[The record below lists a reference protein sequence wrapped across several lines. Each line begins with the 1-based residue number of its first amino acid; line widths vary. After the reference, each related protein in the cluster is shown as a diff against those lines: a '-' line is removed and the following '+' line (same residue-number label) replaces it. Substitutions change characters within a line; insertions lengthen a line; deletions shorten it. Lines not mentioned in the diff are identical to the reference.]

1 MKNVNSV
8 KPLSHFIVQ
17 HARFS
22 QLNDDILT
30 HLQNP
35 NDHSLLLIIG
45 PSGVGKT
52 TYQYYLHDLLQS
64 RIKLGVD
71 DNFGPP
77 IYIEVPVRKK
87 NEFPWRSFLEELLI
101 ELGDDGVNGKV
112 DFDQMISTL
121 KKGGKPS
128 SRSTSTLGQFER
140 IVIQRINKL
149 RPIAIIMDECQSF
162 CADLPFSI
170 AKNNLD
176 TLKS

>member
-1 MKNVNSV
+1 MKNANSV

-64 RIKLGVD
+64 RIKLGVE

-149 RPIAIIMDECQSF
+149 RPIAIIMDECQGF
-162 CADLPFSI
+162 
-170 AKNNLD
+170 
-176 TLKS
+176 